1 MFKSLTGKE
10 VEITYF
16 VGGGT
21 IPGVI
26 SEKGI
31 MTSVSAQLGEVFLT
45 LDDVLMINSKYIVS
59 IKIL

>member
-16 VGGGT
+16 VGG
-21 IPGVI
+21 PGII
-26 SEKGI
+26 SAKGI